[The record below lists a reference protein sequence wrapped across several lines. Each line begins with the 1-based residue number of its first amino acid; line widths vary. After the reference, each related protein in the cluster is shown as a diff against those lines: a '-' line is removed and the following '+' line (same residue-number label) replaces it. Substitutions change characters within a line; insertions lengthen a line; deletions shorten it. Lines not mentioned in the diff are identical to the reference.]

1 MSKIKRYRWNGDES
15 RSGEIVLHSDHEAE
29 VARLR
34 ADLKSAYKAAL
45 DAVALSREKER
56 EADALRAE
64 VEGLRVDAEPV
75 DMRMN
80 SMYSANLHTIECF
93 VEIARELRSRADPY
107 LESIDEG
114 GCASQDECSVHFDRM
129 FHCVEIALRN
139 IRPTYCDPMESE
151 RAAFEIYRVH
161 SLERDEFGRYENTVT
176 ADDWAM
182 WQAACRHMKNK
193 GE

>member
-1 MSKIKRYRWNGDES
+1 MNNVVRNAFEEWAKEDGFFDLSCTGSVYTTATTRCAW
-15 RSGEIVLHSDHEAE
+15 E
-29 VARLR
+29 VWQ
-34 ADLKSAYKAAL
+34 AATFKKY
-45 DAVALSREKER
+45 EK
-56 EADALRAE
+56 
-64 VEGLRVDAEPV
+64 VPV
-75 DMRMN
+75 DVRAS

-93 VEIARELRSRADPY
+93 VEIARELRSRAEPY

-129 FHCVEIALRN
+129 FHCVEIALQN

-151 RAAFEIYRVH
+151 RAAFEIYRAH
-161 SLERDEFGRYENTVT
+161 SLARDEYGSYENTVT

-193 GE
+193 EK